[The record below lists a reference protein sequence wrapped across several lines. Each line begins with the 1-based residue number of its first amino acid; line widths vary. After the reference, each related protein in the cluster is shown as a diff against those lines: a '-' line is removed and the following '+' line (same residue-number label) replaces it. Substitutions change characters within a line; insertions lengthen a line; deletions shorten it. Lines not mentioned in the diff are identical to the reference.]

1 MSYFITGASSGIG
14 KACALF
20 LAKRKENICLF
31 SRNEELLLKIQKEV
45 EEVGGRAI
53 IFKGDVKNLEDL
65 KNGMEE
71 AKKSFGNLKNLI
83 CAAGIGYF
91 SPFTSQEIWQVE
103 EMIKVN
109 TIGVINSVYAFIP
122 HIKEEGGRIGIISSI
137 QGKMGFK
144 NMCVY
149 GASKFALHGFV
160 QGLREELKNYNIKI
174 SLICPGTVETPF
186 LDKAGRKELPRQARY
201 LRVLTPEEVAKM
213 TIKAMEKGKREV
225 VIPFMAKIFL
235 KLHDTFPAL
244 LEKIYYKL

>member
-14 KACALF
+14 KACALL
-20 LAKRKENICLF
+20 LAKRKESMCLF
-31 SRNEELLLKIQKEV
+31 ARNEEELLKVQEEV
-45 EEVGGRAI
+45 EKSGGRAL

-71 AKKSFGNLKNLI
+71 AKKGFGGLKNLI

-91 SPFTSQEIWQVE
+91 SPFSSQEIGQIE

-109 TIGVINSVYAFIP
+109 TLGVINTVYAFIP
-122 HIKEEGGRIGIISSI
+122 HIKQKGGKIGIISSI

-149 GASKFALHGFV
+149 GGSKFALHGFV
-160 QGLREELKNYNIKI
+160 QGLREELKEYNIKI
-174 SLICPGTVETPF
+174 SLICPGTVQTPF
-186 LDKAGRKELPRQARY
+186 LDKAGRSQLPRQAKY
-201 LRVLTPEEVAKM
+201 LRVLTPEEVARE
-213 TIKAMEKGKREV
+213 TIRAMEKGKREV

-235 KLHDTFPAL
+235 KLHDIFPAL